1 MQQPNG
7 NDRLDR
13 IERILEGLAV
23 KHDSL
28 ASTAAEF
35 FSRLAQQQEEHA
47 TRLAEHATRM
57 AEMEARHQA
66 RLNDHEEA
74 LLDHEE
80 EHRRLLRAQVLI
92 ADDLRET
99 SAAHRRTEQAL
110 AEATEKLNG
119 LIAIVDDLIRHQ
131 PKQ

>member
-1 MQQPNG
+1 MQQSDPTE
-7 NDRLDR
+7 RFER
-13 IERILEGLAV
+13 IERSIEA
-23 KHDSL
+23 L

-35 FSRLAQQQEEHA
+35 FGKLADRQAQHE
-47 TRLAEHATRM
+47 TRM
-57 AEMEARHQA
+57 AEIEAKHQA
-66 RLNDHEEA
+66 RLNEHKEA

-99 SAAHRRTEQAL
+99 AALQRET
-110 AEATEKLNG
+110 TEKLNG
-119 LIAIVDDLIRHQ
+119 LIAFVDGLIRKQ

>member
-13 IERILEGLAV
+13 IERIIEGLAA
-23 KHDSL
+23 KHDAL

-35 FSRLAQQQEEHA
+35 FSRLAQQQEAHEGRMQELEAKHA
-47 TRLAEHATRM
+47 
-57 AEMEARHQA
+57 A
-66 RLNDHEEA
+66 RLNDHEET

-99 SAAHRRTEQAL
+99 AAAQRKTEQQL
-110 AEATEKLNG
+110 AETTEKLNG
-119 LIAIVDDLIRHQ
+119 LIAVVDDFIRRQ

>member
-1 MQQPNG
+1 VQQPNG

-13 IERILEGLAV
+13 IERSIEA
-23 KHDSL
+23 L

-35 FSRLAQQQEEHA
+35 FSRV
-47 TRLAEHATRM
+47 AEQNTRM
-57 AEMEARHQA
+57 AEIQVKQESRMAEIQA
-66 RLNDHEEA
+66 KHESRLNDHEEA

-92 ADDLRET
+92 ADELRET
-99 SAAHRRTEQAL
+99 AAAQRET
-110 AEATEKLNG
+110 TEKLNG
-119 LIAIVDDLIRHQ
+119 LIAVVDDFIRRQ